1 MVKERYPTFRERRNS
16 LQSDSLDCP
25 SYAVDLYFGSFVKYR
40 QESQIP
46 PPTWRGPPKQEG
58 SHISPQDS
66 PTHIKLPQPV
76 TDTYKLVYISHQ
88 ARRDSDSG
96 EHSPADS
103 QGVDIHPG
111 PALRK
116 ARSLEHLDLEAA
128 GGPESREHSPAK
140 LSGTT
145 LQGPAHSL
153 KSSFAHK
160 DNPARGGPDSRDHS
174 TANSLKGVDSS
185 FARSTHVVAHSDN
198 PAHGGP
204 DSRDRSTAHLSGLKN
219 PSDPA
224 EGIPPKQESDHP
236 PRTPPKTPPIPTPQ
250 SKPEKLEAKLTPLQK
265 RRLKTLKEKGKTTKV
280 PSSLLTLDTTSK
292 KLPKKS
298 RDTPPSTV
306 TEAGENPLSEPTNP
320 DSPKSPGLST
330 PESSSSEKFPSSVPT
345 MTTVK
350 ELADALTDKLKD
362 IGRHPTIPLPQF
374 KGKKGEDPNDHCM
387 KVEDYFAMFN
397 ITSDEDQKIRFLETL
412 AEKARHWA
420 SMIDLDEL
428 KSYRCD
434 EKEPREE
441 KEKTFKWLFIKR
453 FVKEGR
459 MTHAAFEAWKNLKFD
474 PAKDDVEEFMTTI
487 KNLASTLAFNE
498 EAQVM
503 AIKSNMPRD
512 IYGLCMQY
520 QKLDE
525 LKKFLIEL
533 FENPRMKS
541 AMPSITAEVETSAF
555 SIGEFVNNNVVS
567 ATSDDIGKLKNEISA
582 LQFKDRRML
591 PSDSRNKPNPK
602 PWKPEVTPPRRK
614 GNNFRGR
621 GFRQNDMGRRDNSH
635 SGQNSNNSRDRNF
648 GNRNQLGNNN
658 GNRKPFGNRGQNNG
672 NFGGNQRGRG
682 RGRGR
687 FDTSPNVRRPR
698 VASKPVNKDK
708 GRCFY
713 CNEFGHFIKEC
724 SKKIED
730 ERN

>member
-1 MVKERYPTFRERRNS
+1 
-16 LQSDSLDCP
+16 
-25 SYAVDLYFGSFVKYR
+25 
-40 QESQIP
+40 
-46 PPTWRGPPKQEG
+46 
-58 SHISPQDS
+58 
-66 PTHIKLPQPV
+66 
-76 TDTYKLVYISHQ
+76 
-88 ARRDSDSG
+88 
-96 EHSPADS
+96 
-103 QGVDIHPG
+103 
-111 PALRK
+111 
-116 ARSLEHLDLEAA
+116 
-128 GGPESREHSPAK
+128 
-140 LSGTT
+140 
-145 LQGPAHSL
+145 
-153 KSSFAHK
+153 
-160 DNPARGGPDSRDHS
+160 
-174 TANSLKGVDSS
+174 
-185 FARSTHVVAHSDN
+185 
-198 PAHGGP
+198 
-204 DSRDRSTAHLSGLKN
+204 
-219 PSDPA
+219 
-224 EGIPPKQESDHP
+224 
-236 PRTPPKTPPIPTPQ
+236 
-250 SKPEKLEAKLTPLQK
+250 
-265 RRLKTLKEKGKTTKV
+265 
-280 PSSLLTLDTTSK
+280 
-292 KLPKKS
+292 
-298 RDTPPSTV
+298 
-306 TEAGENPLSEPTNP
+306 
-320 DSPKSPGLST
+320 
-330 PESSSSEKFPSSVPT
+330 

-397 ITSDEDQKIRFLETL
+397 ITSDEDQKRRFLETL
-412 AEKARHWA
+412 AEKPRRWA
-420 SMIDLDEL
+420 STINLDEL
-428 KSYRCD
+428 KSYRYD
-434 EKEPREE
+434 EKEPKEE

-453 FVKEGR
+453 FAKEGR
-459 MTHAAFEAWKNLKFD
+459 TTHVAFEAWKNLKFD

-555 SIGEFVNNNVVS
+555 SIGEFVNNDVVS

-582 LQFKDRRML
+582 LQFKVRRML

-614 GNNFRGR
+614 GSNFRGR
-621 GFRQNDMGRRDNSH
+621 GFRQNDISRRDNSG

-730 ERN
+730 ERNGRYSRMDTDYHQEGQYSDYDDTGLFTDDYDDEVFATLNS

>member
-1 MVKERYPTFRERRNS
+1 MVRERYPTFQERRNS
-16 LQSDSLDCP
+16 LQSNSLDCP
-25 SYAVDLYFGSFVKYR
+25 SYAIDLYFRSLVKYR

-66 PTHIKLPQPV
+66 PTHIQLPQLV

-103 QGVDIHPG
+103 QGVDIHQG

-116 ARSLEHLDLEAA
+116 AHSLEHLGFEAT

-145 LQGPAHSL
+145 LQGPACSL
-153 KSSFAHK
+153 KSSLAHK
-160 DNPARGGPDSRDHS
+160 DNPAR
-174 TANSLKGVDSS
+174 
-185 FARSTHVVAHSDN
+185 
-198 PAHGGP
+198 GGP

-236 PRTPPKTPPIPTPQ
+236 PKTPPKTPPVPTPQ
-250 SKPEKLEAKLTPLQK
+250 SKPKKLEAKLTPLQK

-280 PSSLLTLDTTSK
+280 PSSLPTLDTTSK

-298 RDTPPSTV
+298 RETPPSTV
-306 TEAGENPLSEPTNP
+306 TEAGVNPLSEPTSPDSPNNP
-320 DSPKSPGLST
+320 DSST
-330 PESSSSEKFPSSVPT
+330 PESSSSEKSPSSVPT

-362 IGRHPTIPLPQF
+362 ISRHPTIPLPQF
-374 KGKKGEDPNDHCM
+374 KGKKGKDPNDHCM

-397 ITSDEDQKIRFLETL
+397 ITSDEDQKRRFLETL
-412 AEKARHWA
+412 AEKARRWA
-420 SMIDLDEL
+420 STINLDEL
-428 KSYRCD
+428 KSYRYD
-434 EKEPREE
+434 EKEPKEE

-459 MTHAAFEAWKNLKFD
+459 TTHAAFEAWKNLKFD
-474 PAKDDVEEFMTTI
+474 PVKGDVEEFMTTI

-555 SIGEFVNNNVVS
+555 SIGEFVNNDVVS
-567 ATSDDIGKLKNEISA
+567 ATLDDMGKLKNEISA
-582 LQFKDRRML
+582 LQFKVRRMM

-621 GFRQNDMGRRDNSH
+621 GFRQNDIGRRDNNN
-635 SGQNSNNSRDRNF
+635 SGQSSYNGRDRNF

-658 GNRKPFGNRGQNNG
+658 GIENHLETEAKTMAILVETKEVEAEVEVDLIQVPMF
-672 NFGGNQRGRG
+672 
-682 RGRGR
+682 
-687 FDTSPNVRRPR
+687 
-698 VASKPVNKDK
+698 KD
-708 GRCFY
+708 R
-713 CNEFGHFIKEC
+713 E
-724 SKKIED
+724 
-730 ERN
+730 

>member
-1 MVKERYPTFRERRNS
+1 
-16 LQSDSLDCP
+16 
-25 SYAVDLYFGSFVKYR
+25 
-40 QESQIP
+40 
-46 PPTWRGPPKQEG
+46 
-58 SHISPQDS
+58 
-66 PTHIKLPQPV
+66 
-76 TDTYKLVYISHQ
+76 
-88 ARRDSDSG
+88 
-96 EHSPADS
+96 
-103 QGVDIHPG
+103 
-111 PALRK
+111 
-116 ARSLEHLDLEAA
+116 
-128 GGPESREHSPAK
+128 
-140 LSGTT
+140 
-145 LQGPAHSL
+145 
-153 KSSFAHK
+153 
-160 DNPARGGPDSRDHS
+160 
-174 TANSLKGVDSS
+174 
-185 FARSTHVVAHSDN
+185 
-198 PAHGGP
+198 
-204 DSRDRSTAHLSGLKN
+204 
-219 PSDPA
+219 
-224 EGIPPKQESDHP
+224 
-236 PRTPPKTPPIPTPQ
+236 
-250 SKPEKLEAKLTPLQK
+250 
-265 RRLKTLKEKGKTTKV
+265 
-280 PSSLLTLDTTSK
+280 
-292 KLPKKS
+292 
-298 RDTPPSTV
+298 
-306 TEAGENPLSEPTNP
+306 
-320 DSPKSPGLST
+320 
-330 PESSSSEKFPSSVPT
+330 

-362 IGRHPTIPLPQF
+362 ISRHPTIPLPQF

-397 ITSDEDQKIRFLETL
+397 ITSDEDQKRRFLETL
-412 AEKARHWA
+412 AEKGRRWA
-420 SMIDLDEL
+420 STINLDEL
-428 KSYRCD
+428 KSYRYD
-434 EKEPREE
+434 EKEPKEE

-453 FVKEGR
+453 FAKEGR
-459 MTHAAFEAWKNLKFD
+459 TTHAAFEAWKNLKFD

-555 SIGEFVNNNVVS
+555 SIGEFVNNDVVS
-567 ATSDDIGKLKNEISA
+567 ATSDDISKLKNEISA
-582 LQFKDRRML
+582 LQFKVRRML

-602 PWKPEVTPPRRK
+602 PWKLQVTPPRRK

-621 GFRQNDMGRRDNSH
+621 GFRQNDIS
-635 SGQNSNNSRDRNF
+635 QNS
-648 GNRNQLGNNN
+648 
-658 GNRKPFGNRGQNNG
+658 G

-713 CNEFGHFIKEC
+713 CNEFGHFVKEC

-730 ERN
+730 ERNRRYSRMDTDYHQEGQYSDYDDTGLFTDDYDDEVFATLNS